1 MDKYFQHFYTS
12 VGAFTALYPTVNVL
26 VCCAYLTEL
35 HQMSSVLLEL
45 LHLFHFLAELFR
57 KPPHLAVC
65 GLESDRQ
72 KAVKRNVAL
81 VDVSPR
87 S

>member
-1 MDKYFQHFYTS
+1 M
-12 VGAFTALYPTVNVL
+12 GAITVRYPMVNVL

-72 KAVKRNVAL
+72 KAIKRNVAL